1 MELDSTVITAALGA
15 AGIVGTLAAARM
27 QARAGHIQAEATRI
41 GALTQMQRVGRRD
54 AYAAFLT
61 AADNLDRVAQQH
73 NDAGPF
79 GPDIGTTPPAM
90 AAWRKL
96 TAHLV
101 EVELEGP
108 ETLSTIA
115 HEVRDACHEL
125 LLALADLAP
134 IRQAQA
140 ARDEVF
146 DTSIDSIRRA
156 EAGFRISQT
165 LHTAA
170 AESRIAD
177 MVRTP
182 PEARPPQTSNIVT
195 RAANQYD
202 TAKFQT
208 EMQSAAHRAET
219 LKSLL
224 AEVEALQ
231 AAREQLNEGSL
242 STAEFEQ
249 AVEEKTER
257 IEGHLGLYALDRDH
271 VMALVR
277 DAAYDAGTK
286 AEARVE
292 AARSALRGPYRA
304 FVRAAAEVLNAD
316 PAPERRWPRRRS
328 AGS

>member
-27 QARAGHIQAEATRI
+27 QARAGHVQAEATRI

-61 AADNLDRVAQQH
+61 AADDLDRVSQQYSG
-73 NDAGPF
+73 AGPF
-79 GPDIGTTPPAM
+79 SPDIGTTSPATI
-90 AAWRKL
+90 AWREL
-96 TAHLV
+96 TTHLV

-108 ETLSTIA
+108 TTVSAIA
-115 HEVRDACHEL
+115 HEVRDACYEL
-125 LLALADLAP
+125 LLALAELVP
-134 IRQAQA
+134 IRQARA

-146 DTSIDSIRRA
+146 DTSLDAIRQA
-156 EAGFRISQT
+156 EAGFRISQK

-170 AESRIAD
+170 AESRITD

-182 PEARPPQTSNIVT
+182 PGARPQVSSLVT
-195 RAANQYD
+195 RAADQYD
-202 TAKFQT
+202 AAEFQT
-208 EMQSAAHRAET
+208 ELQSAVHRAET

-224 AEVEALQ
+224 VEVEALQ

-249 AVEEKTER
+249 AVEEGTER

-277 DAAYDAGTK
+277 DAAYDAGAE

-292 AARSALRGPYRA
+292 AARSALRGPYQA
-304 FVRAAAEVLNAD
+304 FLMAAAGVLSAD
-316 PAPERRWPRRRS
+316 PAAERRGLR
-328 AGS
+328 